1 MNWYLSPR
9 WHIENDSPPL
19 LVGPG
24 DQRLALTPRQY
35 EAIRTGRLGLSPL
48 ASSAEFPEIFR
59 WARQLIASRALVP
72 EYLATGL
79 SEEREAE
86 DFYMEVFQLLCRRL
100 DFHDI
105 LPGLCAGIRSWSGSV
120 LKQPLGAPPDYLPTR
135 PALCIDLLGSARRS
149 VRVALDCRDPLL
161 TPWENIA
168 LARQTFERHLK
179 YRTGLF
185 HRICEL
191 VFREPSDF
199 TNPRVKYLHPAI
211 EYLADGEEISAYWNL
226 GNAGSRQELWR
237 RSSEIIEATGGD
249 ADHQMRFKEVFGA
262 FSQPELV
269 GHTFDPRKPP
279 VLKTYIMLDGLNRE
293 ILREILALEN
303 VLLPG
308 APVLEVLRW
317 LEENGLTPGRNLGIA
332 SLYHSLDDNAI
343 SGIKIHLNLSDGF
356 ERRFSMDTIASV
368 VSRNSDAM
376 RRLPNPLT
384 ETLILEDGRPVRL
397 SPNTISFM
405 LIPKA
410 GLTKITLYADFLA

>member
-1 MNWYLSPR
+1 MNWCLSPR
-9 WHIENDSPPL
+9 WHIEDDSPPL

-24 DQRLALTPRQY
+24 DQRLVLTPRQH
-35 EAIRTGRLGLSPL
+35 EAIATGCLGLSPL
-48 ASSAEFPEIFR
+48 ASSADFPEIFT
-59 WARQLIASRALVP
+59 WARQLIVSRALVP

-86 DFYMEVFQLLCRRL
+86 DFYLEVFELLCRRL
-100 DFHDI
+100 ALSDI
-105 LPGLCAGIRSWSGSV
+105 LPDLCAGIRSWSGSV

-149 VRVALDCRDPLL
+149 VRVALDCRDPLF

-168 LARQTFERHLK
+168 LARRTFERHLK
-179 YRTGLF
+179 CRTDLF

-191 VFREPSDF
+191 VFRNPSDF
-199 TNPRVKYLHPAI
+199 MNPRVKYLHPAV

-226 GNAGSRQELWR
+226 GNAGSEQELWR
-237 RSSEIIEATGGD
+237 RSIEIIEATGGD

-262 FSQPELV
+262 LSRPELI

-279 VLKTYIMLDGLNRE
+279 VLKTYIMLDGLNCE
-293 ILREILALEN
+293 VLREILALEN

-308 APVLEVLRW
+308 TPVVDVLRW
-317 LEENGLTPGRNLGIA
+317 LEENGQAPGRNLGIA

-343 SGIKIHLNLSDGF
+343 AGIKIHLNLSDGF
-356 ERRFSMDTIASV
+356 EHRFSMDTMASI
-368 VSRNSDAM
+368 VSKNIDAA
-376 RRLPNPLT
+376 RLPNPLT
-384 ETLILEDGRPVRL
+384 ETLILQDGRSVRL

-410 GLTKITLYADFLA
+410 GIIKITLYADFLA